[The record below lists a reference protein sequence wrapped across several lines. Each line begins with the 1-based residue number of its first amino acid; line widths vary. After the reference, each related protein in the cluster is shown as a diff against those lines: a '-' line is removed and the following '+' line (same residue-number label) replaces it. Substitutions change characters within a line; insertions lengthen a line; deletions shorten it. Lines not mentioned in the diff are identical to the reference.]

1 MHLFERQVPIIHAGW
16 DYLTFYCSD
25 FTVTIPDEVML
36 DELIRSPQPY
46 KIRRL
51 LQIYKTSQTRLENVI
66 KILDDNQRQPSWKLI
81 TKALKGTTSE
91 RLYIVSSQNA
101 YRIPLS
107 SDLASQ
113 EAELESQK
121 VLQYASNT
129 IVNHLRHKFNY
140 LSESDQQAKEICDK
154 HGHSFEIYRF
164 TQMVQRYCKFVLPY
178 PYKNRFNREYN
189 LHIDLN
195 KAINLYG
202 NKEKEI
208 VRKGIAHSQ
217 RLMERFSLYR
227 YATAVQDRIFGLM
240 NLDEKKVFD
249 SHLFD
254 RNDDLYTSNRKIARN
269 QQKAKR
275 QEPNGILLSPR
286 VELHQCVFCYR
297 FKFEPLPPQGD
308 DFPQHCDRD
317 ECKKAYG
324 RWKKHLNRL
333 EIRLTREEID
343 D

>member
-1 MHLFERQVPIIHAGW
+1 MDYLEQQVPIIRDGW
-16 DYLTFYCSD
+16 DRLSFHHHGVTI
-25 FTVTIPDEVML
+25 TIPDAVML

-46 KIRRL
+46 KIRPL
-51 LQIYKTSQTRLENVI
+51 LLIHKTSKRRLEDVI
-66 KILDDNQRQPSWKLI
+66 KIIDDKQKQPSWKLI
-81 TKALKGTTSE
+81 TKALKGTRSE

-101 YRIPLS
+101 YRIPPS
-107 SDLASQ
+107 SDLVSQ

-129 IVNHLRHKFNY
+129 IINHLRHKFNY

-154 HGHSFEIYRF
+154 HGYFFEIYRF
-164 TQMVQRYCKFVLPY
+164 TQMVQRYCEFILPY
-178 PYKNRFNREYN
+178 PCKTRFNREYN
-189 LHIDLN
+189 LHVDLN

-202 NKEKEI
+202 DKEKEI
-208 VRKGIAHSQ
+208 VRQGIAHSQ
-217 RLMERFSLYR
+217 KLMERFSLYR

-254 RNDDLYTSNRKIARN
+254 KTDDLYTSNRKIARD

-275 QEPNGILLSPR
+275 QELNGILLSPR

-297 FKFEPLPPQGD
+297 FRFAELPPQGNP
-308 DFPQHCDRD
+308 FPQHCDRD
-317 ECKKAYG
+317 ECKLAYG
-324 RWKKHLNRL
+324 RWSRHVR
-333 EIRLTREEID
+333 RERKVVD
-343 D
+343 